1 MARDYYEVLGVSRDA
16 THEQI
21 QEAFRTLARKYHP
34 DVNSAP
40 GAEDRFKELNEAYHV
55 LSDPDTR
62 KRYDRFGED
71 FRRVPEDYD
80 ERVGAGFGGFRAA
93 GAPSGTRVR
102 FGQGV
107 GGRSGVNIEDLFGD
121 FFGGSGGFGP
131 IPGAD
136 QRAELELT
144 VEEAYRGGRRSITL
158 DGRSYQVSIP
168 AGVIDGQRIRLAGE
182 GGRGSGDAPAGD
194 LYLVVRVKPDR
205 RFRLDGRD
213 IATDLPVSPWEAV
226 LGATVAVHTP
236 GGEAKVK
243 VPPGSSTGRRLRLR
257 GEGMPNPARQTRR
270 PLRRGQDRRAAETH
284 ETGTRVVRAAGHG
297 VHVRPEERAMTATAP
312 SARYVLAR
320 RPGMDLDT
328 FARRSGLHPDT
339 VRRFVALGLLPC
351 QRNPRGQLRF
361 DASALRIVARIQR
374 LRIGLGLNYAAI
386 GLVLDLLDRI
396 EELESG
402 ARQRRTS
409 LWTSAG

>member
-16 THEQI
+16 THEQL

-80 ERVGAGFGGFRAA
+80 ERVGAGFGGFRA

-102 FGQGV
+102 FGQGF

-121 FFGGSGGFGP
+121 FLGGSGGFGP

-182 GGRGSGDAPAGD
+182 GGRGSGDGPAGD
-194 LYLVVRVKPDR
+194 LYLVVRVTPDR

-257 GEGMPNPARQTRR
+257 GEGMPNPRGKPGDLFAEVKIVVPPKPTKQERELFEQLATVSTFD
-270 PLRRGQDRRAAETH
+270 PRRGR
-284 ETGTRVVRAAGHG
+284 
-297 VHVRPEERAMTATAP
+297 
-312 SARYVLAR
+312 
-320 RPGMDLDT
+320 
-328 FARRSGLHPDT
+328 
-339 VRRFVALGLLPC
+339 
-351 QRNPRGQLRF
+351 
-361 DASALRIVARIQR
+361 
-374 LRIGLGLNYAAI
+374 
-386 GLVLDLLDRI
+386 
-396 EELESG
+396 
-402 ARQRRTS
+402 
-409 LWTSAG
+409 

>member
-1 MARDYYEVLGVSRDA
+1 MARDYYELLGVSRDA

-40 GAEDRFKELNEAYHV
+40 GAEDQFKELNEAYHV

-80 ERVGAGFGGFRAA
+80 ERVGAGFGGFRAD
-93 GAPSGTRVR
+93 APSGTRVR

-121 FFGGSGGFGP
+121 IFGGSGGFGP

-136 QRAELELT
+136 QRAELELA

-182 GGRGSGDAPAGD
+182 GGRGSGDGPAGD

-257 GEGMPNPARQTRR
+257 GEGMPNPRGKPGDLYAEVKIVVPPKPTKQERELFEQLATVSTFD
-270 PLRRGQDRRAAETH
+270 PRRGR
-284 ETGTRVVRAAGHG
+284 
-297 VHVRPEERAMTATAP
+297 
-312 SARYVLAR
+312 
-320 RPGMDLDT
+320 
-328 FARRSGLHPDT
+328 
-339 VRRFVALGLLPC
+339 
-351 QRNPRGQLRF
+351 
-361 DASALRIVARIQR
+361 
-374 LRIGLGLNYAAI
+374 
-386 GLVLDLLDRI
+386 
-396 EELESG
+396 
-402 ARQRRTS
+402 
-409 LWTSAG
+409 

>member
-80 ERVGAGFGGFRAA
+80 ERVGAGFGGFRAD
-93 GAPSGTRVR
+93 APSGTRVR

-182 GGRGSGDAPAGD
+182 GGRGSGDATGRGPVPGRAGQTGSS
-194 LYLVVRVKPDR
+194 VSAGRTRHRDR
-205 RFRLDGRD
+205 SAG
-213 IATDLPVSPWEAV
+213 
-226 LGATVAVHTP
+226 VAV
-236 GGEAKVK
+236 GGGAGCHRCR
-243 VPPGSSTGRRLRLR
+243 PHPGRR
-257 GEGMPNPARQTRR
+257 GESQGAAGFVDGQAAAASRRRDAQSARQTRR

-284 ETGTRVVRAAGHG
+284 EAGTRVVRAVGHG

-361 DASALRIVARIQR
+361 DASALRVVARIQR

-409 LWTSAG
+409 LWTSTG